1 VRRGKGGT
9 RRKLLNAAEK
19 ILGKRGYN
27 GASVSAI
34 CHQAGVAQGTFYRY
48 FRNKE
53 EIYLELVLLLEKFLR
68 GKLLRAVSLENEP
81 DRRLWAA
88 FRALLHG
95 IEKRSRLYQIFRE
108 AEFVRMEIPKRFYSD
123 LASIFREV
131 LHQGVEGGFFRPL
144 DPETVSFGI
153 LGIAEFIAMRYLLW
167 KNSKIGP
174 EALSTAKELVF
185 EGIDLDEKHYLI
197 QEVELPGD
205 NKEESLEGGE
215 ATRKA
220 LLRAAE
226 RLFGQ
231 AGFHKTTVA
240 EITYVAGVAQGT
252 FYLYFPSKT
261 DIFVALVQE
270 INRELRWA
278 TRTAIS
284 GVSDRRDAECLGFQ
298 AFFKFISRHPEA
310 YRIVREAE
318 FVDKGL
324 GRWYYQRLAGAYAR
338 ELGKAMERGEIRLMA
353 PEPLAYALLG
363 IGHFIGLRWIV
374 WEHRERLPEAVL
386 RDTLD
391 FILHGIRGGGA

>member
-1 VRRGKGGT
+1 M
-9 RRKLLNAAEK
+9 
-19 ILGKRGYN
+19 
-27 GASVSAI
+27 SSI
-34 CHQAGVAQGTFYRY
+34 CRQAGVAQGTFYRY
-48 FRNKE
+48 FKNKE
-53 EIYLELVLLLEKFLR
+53 EIYLELVLLLENFLR
-68 GKLLRAVSLENEP
+68 RKLLRAVSLENEP
-81 DRRLWAA
+81 DKRLWAA
-88 FRALLHG
+88 FKAFLDG

-123 LASIFREV
+123 LASIFKEV
-131 LHQGVEGGFFRPL
+131 LQQGVEGGLFRPL

-167 KNSKIGP
+167 EKSAINQ

-185 EGIDLDEKHYLI
+185 KGIDPDERDYLI
-197 QEVELPGD
+197 REVELPED
-205 NKEESLEGGE
+205 NEQQSLEGAE

-231 AGFHKTTVA
+231 AGFHRTTVS
-240 EITYVAGVAQGT
+240 EITYVAKVAQGT
-252 FYLYFPSKT
+252 FYLYFPSKV
-261 DIFVALVQE
+261 DIFISLVRE
-270 INRELRWA
+270 INRGLRWA
-278 TRTAIS
+278 ARTAIS
-284 GVSDRRDAECLGFQ
+284 SVSDRRDVECLGFQ
-298 AFFKFISRHPEA
+298 AFFKFISNHREA

-318 FVDKGL
+318 FVDKEI
-324 GRWYYQRLAGAYAR
+324 GRWYYQRLAKAYAR

-374 WEHRERLPEAVL
+374 WEHKERLPEEVL

-391 FILHGIRGGGA
+391 FILHGIGAEGLSIQSP